1 MAVSAVSTPA
11 TVPTGIRVSTG
22 TLTFD
27 SSYLTGGELITA
39 AQFGAAGVGHNRLP
53 DFVIFGPTLA
63 LDDGDTAA
71 TLVAGY
77 TPSTGAVQLFGD
89 TATEG
94 TGLDEI
100 DSTVDASHI
109 VVPFL
114 AVWLTP
120 DPAGKTTI

>member
-1 MAVSAVSTPA
+1 MAVSAVSAPA
-11 TVPTGIRVSTG
+11 SVPTGVRMSSG
-22 TLTFD
+22 QLTFD
-27 SSYLTGGELITA
+27 SSYPTGGELITA
-39 AQFGAAGVGHNRLP
+39 AQFGAAGVGHARLP
-53 DFVIFGPTLA
+53 DFVVFGPTLA

-100 DSTVDASHI
+100 DSTVDASHCI
-109 VVPFL
+109 VPFL
-114 AVWLTP
+114 AIWLTV